1 MIIAQSGKGA
11 TMKTV
16 ESWKKIKRSMLDL
29 VLPPLCL
36 GCLKRTGEPQNLC
49 SSCWSKL
56 SFIEE
61 PRCPL
66 WGEPFAFDAG
76 PGMISPRA
84 IQTPPEWSSL
94 TAAVTFNDLSARL
107 VHALKYQDR
116 LESATLMGRLMHRA
130 AKTMLARCDI
140 VVPVPLYRWRLW
152 RRRYNQAALLAEAL
166 GAQSGK
172 VFAPRVLVRHRRTR
186 SQVGLDT
193 KARERNV
200 KDAFSVAESHRGRV
214 GGRRIA
220 LVDDVVTT
228 GSTARAATRCLLEA
242 GATQVDVVV
251 FALVLKPGHGHM
263 SGS

>member
-1 MIIAQSGKGA
+1 MKG
-11 TMKTV
+11 V
-16 ESWKKIKRSMLDL
+16 EGWKRIKRGVLDL
-29 VLPPLCL
+29 IMPPLCL
-36 GCLKRTGEPQNLC
+36 SCLAKTGEPQSLC
-49 SSCWSKL
+49 SRCWSSL

-76 PGMISPRA
+76 PGLLSPRA
-84 IQTPPEWSSL
+84 LQTPPEWSSL
-94 TAAVTFNDLSARL
+94 TAAVAFNDLAARL

-116 LESATLMGRLMHRA
+116 LENAVLMSRLMYRAARATL
-130 AKTMLARCDI
+130 KTCDF
-140 VVPVPLYRWRLW
+140 VVPMPLYRWRLW
-152 RRRYNQAALLAEAL
+152 RRRYNQAALLAKTLAGE
-166 GAQSGK
+166 SDK
-172 VFAPRVLVRHRRTR
+172 VFVPRSLVRHRRTK

-200 KDAFSVAESHRGRV
+200 KDAFSVAEAHRDRLEGKRV
-214 GGRRIA
+214 VLI
-220 LVDDVVTT
+220 DDVLTT

-242 GATQVDVVV
+242 GVAQVDVVV